1 MNWMRFLAASQSFIG
16 MKCRNSPYRVTHESW
31 LHVVGAVCQ
40 PAAAG
45 SSRLG
50 AGGARSLAGRP
61 EAVPLCQAPSDPP
74 PAQESAKPSGS
85 STTKTLAG
93 PVVMEGTDKLAR
105 PGGQEMVTRFSNA
118 NGVTFRRPVL
128 AKTRRPLIQGE
139 LSLDTVKVVRNDLSD
154 ADLELVPGQ
163 VAAGPS
169 AAQPGFAGLAFSRL
183 AAGLGATARAQG

>member
-40 PAAAG
+40 PAVDG
-45 SSRLG
+45 SSRPG
-50 AGGARSLAGRP
+50 PGGARSLANRP
-61 EAVPLCQAPSDPP
+61 EAGPLSQAPSVAA
-74 PAQESAKPSGS
+74 PAQGSARPLDS
-85 STTKTLAG
+85 SATKALAG
-93 PVVMEGTDKLAR
+93 PPVRRGMDSLKRED
-105 PGGQEMVTRFSNA
+105 GQEVSTGSPIPNA
-118 NGVTFRRPVL
+118 VTFRRPAL
-128 AKTRRPLIQGE
+128 AKAKRPFVQVE

-163 VAAGPS
+163 VAGEPCAPQS
-169 AAQPGFAGLAFSRL
+169 GFAGLAFSRL